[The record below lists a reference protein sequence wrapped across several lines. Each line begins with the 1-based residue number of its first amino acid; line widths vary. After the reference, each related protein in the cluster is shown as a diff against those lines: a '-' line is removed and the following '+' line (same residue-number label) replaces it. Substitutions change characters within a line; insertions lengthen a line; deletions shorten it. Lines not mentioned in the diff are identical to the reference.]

1 MKEANSTLL
10 YIKNRI
16 QDATFQQ
23 YQPSNLYNILEIQ
36 NHENKF
42 ISLIGN
48 RSVPNTNRRLLLTGK
63 TRDRQQ
69 KLSH

>member
-23 YQPSNLYNILEIQ
+23 YQPSNPYNTIEIQ
-36 NHENKF
+36 NYENKF
-42 ISLIGN
+42 MSLIYN